1 MRGHLFCWS
10 HQMELE
16 LVELANQPTTD
27 LYVDVPTG
35 QDFIWVCTHGSIM
48 GDCYLAEAGE
58 FPGLGLSPWET
69 RTEMSGLTINLN

>member
-16 LVELANQPTTD
+16 LVELAGQATTD
-27 LYVDVPTG
+27 VYVDFPAG
-35 QDFIWVCTHGSIM
+35 QEFIWVCTHGSMM

-58 FPGLGLSPWET
+58 FPGLGLSPWQT
-69 RTEMSGLTINLN
+69 RAEMSGVTINLN